1 MHKPHL
7 VLALSLSL
15 SLSLSLLAG
24 CGQQPSPAAVAPA
37 AADSQGEAIVRVG
50 DVSIRASAVQTAM
63 LDAGVAARYGIAR
76 DPATVLLL
84 VTVRKGG
91 DADAVSLPA
100 TVTATATDLR
110 GARQELAM
118 HALETGGLVD
128 YVGTVATTL
137 PETLRFDVAVVPAGT
152 GATRLQFSR
161 DFFPL

>member
-1 MHKPHL
+1 MHKPQL

-15 SLSLSLLAG
+15 LAA
-24 CGQQPSPAAVAPA
+24 CGQQTSPATVTPSPAA
-37 AADSQGEAIVRVG
+37 ADGQGEATVRVG
-50 DVSIRASAVQTAM
+50 DVTIRASAVQTAM

-110 GARQELAM
+110 GGRQHLAM

-128 YVGTVATTL
+128 YVGTVTTTL
-137 PETLRFDVAVVPAGT
+137 PETLRFDVAIVPVGAG
-152 GATRLQFSR
+152 AARLQFSR

>member
-1 MHKPHL
+1 MQKPHL

-15 SLSLSLLAG
+15 LGA

-37 AADSQGEAIVRVG
+37 PAPADSQGEAVVRIG
-50 DVSIRASAVQTAM
+50 DVTIRASAVQTAA
-63 LDAGVAARYGIAR
+63 LNAGVAARYGIAR

-110 GARQELAM
+110 GGRQQLAM

-128 YVGTVATTL
+128 YVGTVSTTL
-137 PETLRFDVAVVPAGT
+137 PETLRFDVAVVPAGA
-152 GATRLQFSR
+152 GATRLQLSR

>member
-15 SLSLSLLAG
+15 LAA
-24 CGQQPSPAAVAPA
+24 CGQQSTPTAATPAPA
-37 AADSQGEAIVRVG
+37 TADSQGEALVRVG
-50 DVSIRASAVQTAM
+50 DITIRASAVQTAM

-91 DADAVSLPA
+91 DADAASMPA

-110 GARQELAM
+110 GGRQELAM

-128 YVGTVATTL
+128 YVGTVSTTL
-137 PETLRFDVAVVPAGT
+137 PETLRFDVAVVPTGA